1 MSKFFVLTLHFSISA
16 KHLQTED
23 GMLKLKCA
31 AEVRIILSYNVEMF
45 SAAFWFDIFRNLVT
59 VVTVTAAHGIM
70 GRRFPDGGLL
80 RYRK

>member
-31 AEVRIILSYNVEMF
+31 VEVRIILSYNVEMLF
-45 SAAFWFDIFRNLVT
+45 NSILV
-59 VVTVTAAHGIM
+59 
-70 GRRFPDGGLL
+70 
-80 RYRK
+80 